1 MGVLKTH
8 QKKLDYPTNTTD
20 EIFEVPKII
29 LKEMQNDDEIRLIGL
44 RLDDLS
50 VCNIR
55 QISLFNNSLND
66 DSKLDK
72 TIDKLKEKYGT
83 NILFKAGS
91 VKLKNKKE

>member
-1 MGVLKTH
+1 
-8 QKKLDYPTNTTD
+8 
-20 EIFEVPKII
+20 
-29 LKEMQNDDEIRLIGL
+29 MQNDDEIRLIGL